1 MKAKYYQ
8 DTMVGEGIVAD
19 LFNKVIDKTQR
30 FPGERHTALMTD
42 KGPRIASYTG
52 PNTRL
57 DIRLRSQNP
66 KIINPLGPTDRAS
79 MRHDLDYALATN
91 TEDIRKAD
99 QRMLDKLKDIENKNL
114 DYKVNTKV
122 VSGLMKSKTLIE
134 DTIGKRGELFSGIK
148 KGQQKKNT
156 LSLADQSLFEKKRTE
171 LEMLGYGY
179 SGQYNLFE
187 AYLQQH
193 RKNLIKNKL

>member
-1 MKAKYYQ
+1 MI
-8 DTMVGEGIVAD
+8 GEGIVAD
-19 LFNKVIDKTQR
+19 LFSKVIDKTQR
-30 FPGERHTALMTD
+30 FSGERHTVLMTD
-42 KGPRIASYTG
+42 TGPRIASYTG

-57 DIRLRSQNP
+57 DVRLRSENP
-66 KIINPLGPTDRAS
+66 KISNPLGPTDRAS

-99 QRMLDKLKDIENKNL
+99 LRMLDKLKDIENKNL

-134 DTIGKRGELFSGIK
+134 NSLGKRGELFSGIK
-148 KGQQKKNT
+148 KGQQQKNT

-179 SGQYNLFE
+179 TGQYNLLE
-187 AYLQQH
+187 AYRQKQ
-193 RKNLIKNKL
+193 RKN